1 MVKQT
6 IAREKKPQIFGDTL
20 KDKIFRDILTL
31 FETKGEYE
39 KRTKKKHNERI
50 IRERIIRDVRTQ
62 QEEDYYE
69 PKRPSNFWNNSFT
82 NMKVMVIKA
91 ETYH

>member
-1 MVKQT
+1 M
-6 IAREKKPQIFGDTL
+6 
-20 KDKIFRDILTL
+20 
-31 FETKGEYE
+31 
-39 KRTKKKHNERI
+39 KH
-50 IRERIIRDVRTQ
+50 ERIIRDRIIRAVKTLLEQ

-69 PKRPSNFWNNSFT
+69 PKRPSNFWNNSYL